1 MTSENK
7 GNLAA
12 LATGRD
18 NNLNLLRVI
27 AASLVVLTH
36 AYGLTGHGD
45 DEPLLGFGGL
55 SLGSVAVDIFF
66 VVSGFLIAKS
76 WVSRN
81 DPVKFFFARF
91 MRIYP
96 ALWVSV
102 LVCIFLIGPAF
113 TRLPLADYFRHT
125 DTLKFFVEN
134 CTLLIA
140 GTFKTLPGVFENLPT
155 SSINTPLWTLP
166 YELKMYIA
174 LALLGMLG
182 VLRYRSLVLL
192 LTIASFAGYCYT
204 WIHAAETPEK
214 ITETLRFV
222 YFFFSGSVFYL
233 FSDRIRISWRACI
246 FLILAMLLLVGIVDA
261 PIWRR
266 LILAMFCPAL
276 VMIAAFLPQEWIK
289 GYNRFGDYSYGI
301 YIFGMPVQQCV
312 LALTNNSST
321 SFNFAVSYAITL
333 MLAICSWHMV
343 EKRMVMVPL
352 PGLLSRASLAV
363 ASFKR

>member
-1 MTSENK
+1 MTNENR
-7 GNLAA
+7 GSLAV

-18 NNLNLLRVI
+18 NNFNLLRVI

-102 LVCIFLIGPAF
+102 LACVFLLGPVF
-113 TRLPLADYFRHT
+113 TRLPLVDYFRHT
-125 DTLKFFVEN
+125 DTLKFFIEN

-166 YELKMYIA
+166 YELKMYIC

-182 VLRYRSLVLL
+182 ILRYRSLVLL
-192 LTIASFAGYCYT
+192 LTIASFVGYCYT
-204 WIHAAETPEK
+204 WLHAAQTPEK

-233 FSDRIRISWRACI
+233 FSDRIRIGWRSC
-246 FLILAMLLLVGIVDA
+246 FVLLFAMLLLFGIIDA

-266 LILAMFCPAL
+266 LVLGLFCPSL
-276 VMIAAFLPQEWIK
+276 VMMAAFLPEGRIK

-312 LALTNNSST
+312 LALTNNSSV
-321 SFNFAVSYAITL
+321 SVNFAVSYTITL
-333 MLAICSWHMV
+333 MLAICSWHFV
-343 EKRMVMVPL
+343 EKRMVMVPM
-352 PGLLSRASLAV
+352 PELLNRASLAF
-363 ASFKR
+363 AFRKR